1 VRLFAAL
8 GTLVS
13 AAALAAGDAAAH
25 TPAPAV
31 TQLRPTSATVSW
43 GGSVQSRVEYGFPG
57 RLGLWSART
66 ANRREAQLT
75 GLLPQTAY
83 EVQLRNGASVRFRT
97 PAAPTTT
104 STVGAGGAI
113 LLDGSPFIPIM
124 QWLQCPWYFKRE
136 VALGFN
142 VFLGRGCS
150 NSADAGEVAA
160 LGALGAYSVL
170 PYDRAVATSPAL
182 FGWRFGDEPDLDSN
196 AVRPATIQHEYRT
209 NRAAD
214 SRHLNFLTVTSG
226 FYSRQSPPGWAN
238 GDRSIYAGYARGTDA
253 IGFDLYP
260 VTGWCRPDWL
270 PEVYAA
276 QRELVR
282 YAAGR
287 PTYQW
292 IEATPTSS
300 KWCTGR
306 GVTPGEV
313 RSEVWQALIGGAKAV
328 GYFTHSWKPTYSQF
342 RVAPAVQAAMRR
354 SNREIEAL
362 APALLAR
369 SVRVVASPAGRVI
382 ALGRRF
388 HGATYVVLANLE
400 RQPAAAT
407 LQLPGSGTLHGFDS
421 DALVRVA
428 GGKAQLTLPPL
439 AVEILIA
446 PPRG

>member
-1 VRLFAAL
+1 MIGLLASAAL
-8 GTLVS
+8 SAG
-13 AAALAAGDAAAH
+13 AAA
-25 TPAPAV
+25 APVV
-31 TQLRPTSATVSW
+31 TRLEPTSATVSW
-43 GGSVQSRVEYGFPG
+43 GGPVQSRVEYGLPG
-57 RLGLWSART
+57 RLGLWSARSVDG
-66 ANRREAQLT
+66 REAQLT

-83 EVQLRNGASVRFRT
+83 EVRLRDGGSVRFRT
-97 PAAPTTT
+97 PAAPATT
-104 STVGAGGAI
+104 STVGARGAI

-124 QWLQCPWYFKRE
+124 QWLQCPWYFKSE

-150 NSADAGEVAA
+150 DSADAGEVAA

-170 PYDRAVATSPAL
+170 PYDRAVASSPAL

-196 AVRPATIQHEYRT
+196 AVPPATIQHEYRS
-209 NRAAD
+209 NRDAD

-226 FYSRQSPPGWAN
+226 FYSRQSPPRWAN

-270 PEVYAA
+270 PEVYDA

-292 IEATPTSS
+292 IEATTTSS
-300 KWCTGR
+300 QWCTGR
-306 GVTPGEV
+306 GVTPAEV
-313 RSEVWQALIGGAKAV
+313 RSEVWQALIAGAKAV

-354 SNREIEAL
+354 CNREIEAL

-369 SVRVVASPAGRVI
+369 PLRVVASPAGRVI
-382 ALGRRF
+382 ALGRRY

-400 RQPAAAT
+400 RQSAAAT
-407 LQLPGSGTLHGFDS
+407 LQLSDSRTLYGFDS

-439 AVEILIA
+439 AVEILVA
-446 PPRG
+446 PPTG